1 MVQGQQDA
9 LAQREREEARER
21 DRNGV
26 LRCVSLARD
35 RVGGAHLT
43 LYYGGGKVSHYLPAR
58 VVAKLAIEVDA
69 LRAPVASPAPVAA
82 AAVGEAVASGEH
94 A

>member
-1 MVQGQQDA
+1 MAQGQQDA

-21 DRNGV
+21 DRNGT

-58 VVAKLAIEVDA
+58 VIAKLAIEVEA
-69 LRAPVASPAPVAA
+69 LRLPAPAPVAA
-82 AAVGEAVASGEH
+82 VAVEGEVANGGV